1 MRRINA
7 LVKRREHNVH
17 SDVLEVLLS
26 LRIKDVNLD
35 KEKEDEIKDKKFKGR
50 KMKLLTMSKKEK
62 KVGSAAVHYML
73 HSLVLRLWED

>member
-62 KVGSAAVHYML
+62 KVGSAAVYPM
-73 HSLVLRLWED
+73 LVLGS

>member
-62 KVGSAAVHYML
+62 KVGSAAVYHM
-73 HSLVLRLWED
+73 LVLGS